1 MRHEYERSSV
11 AEPET
16 LADLRLVPMLSHPVR
31 LEIAVQFC
39 EGPRKVGF
47 FSRAGDAAL
56 RVTDHRLFAI
66 DGVSQRPQREK
77 NGCRIAAGIGNQPC
91 VLQLAIAPLG
101 QAINGFIEQRRP
113 LMGEAVPRRIKS
125 RIVEAKGTGKIDDP
139 QSVIDQLRRELNRGF
154 VWRCQED
161 HIGLRVQKRIERE
174 RLGDQI
180 GKGRIRGRGCAA

>member
-1 MRHEYERSSV
+1 RTRIGFRDFVRREDAREANMHRRQDPAKRRQQMRHEYERSSV

-66 DGVSQRPQREK
+66 DGVS
-77 NGCRIAAGIGNQPC
+77 
-91 VLQLAIAPLG
+91 
-101 QAINGFIEQRRP
+101 
-113 LMGEAVPRRIKS
+113 
-125 RIVEAKGTGKIDDP
+125 
-139 QSVIDQLRRELNRGF
+139 
-154 VWRCQED
+154 
-161 HIGLRVQKRIERE
+161 
-174 RLGDQI
+174 
-180 GKGRIRGRGCAA
+180 